1 MSLQIAHL
9 IEADIPEF
17 VDLHD
22 QALGNDPY
30 LRAMLSNG
38 QSARDFITDVMHK
51 QFQQDDGSV
60 RLKIVDTET
69 NQMVAAAIW
78 EFHLEP
84 ERSIDQEE
92 AQFDRE
98 EDAPS
103 NTTEAFKA
111 ARRARLKE
119 FNAKFIGKQA
129 NASKQHKRS
138 SGLQ

>member
-1 MSLQIAHL
+1 MSLQIVHL
-9 IEADIPEF
+9 IEADIPKF
-17 VDLHD
+17 VNLHD

-69 NQMVAAAIW
+69 NEMVAAAIW
-78 EFHLEP
+78 EFQLGP
-84 ERSIDQEE
+84 EQSVNQGE
-92 AQFDRE
+92 AQSDRE
-98 EDAPS
+98 NNTQSD
-103 NTTEAFKA
+103 TTEAFKA

-129 NASKQHKRS
+129 NASKEYSTYSHSR
-138 SGLQ
+138 